1 VTNTPGK
8 TPRALLAGLIIFSA
22 GALGFIAY
30 QLNEFG
36 REGVAGVTANATPP
50 ARADTPAADTPVDE
64 PASSTGP
71 KRSVP
76 DTLPDIT
83 LANLEGK
90 PTKLSSF
97 AGRPLM
103 VNFWATWC
111 APCRREIPLLNKIRM
126 QRKAQNAEIVGIAVD
141 FRDDVLKYVKTT
153 PITYP
158 LLMGEEDGLAAAE
171 AFGMGMAF
179 PFSVFVDGKNRILT
193 IKVGELHED
202 EANFA
207 FDRLRDIDNGVLTRE
222 AAQAAVAEVFREMAA
237 ARAQQEHA
245 DGNSA
250 EK

>member
-1 VTNTPGK
+1 MTNTPAK

-22 GALGFIAY
+22 GALGYIAY

-36 REGVAGVTANATPP
+36 QEGVGGVTANATPP
-50 ARADTPAADTPVDE
+50 ARADTPAADV
-64 PASSTGP
+64 PAEEAAPAPETKKP
-71 KRSVP
+71 VP

-90 PTKLSSF
+90 PTKLASF
-97 AGRPLM
+97 GSRPLM

-153 PITYP
+153 PINYP

-179 PFSVFVDGKNRILT
+179 PFSVFVDAQNRILT

-207 FDRLRDIDNGVLTRE
+207 FDRLRDIDNGVLTRA
-222 AAQAAVAEVFREMAA
+222 AAQAAVADAFREMAA
-237 ARAQQEHA
+237 ARARREHA
-245 DGNSA
+245 EPNSP
-250 EK
+250 KK